1 MVKNGLGFYTRKN
14 EIRRRGRKFTLGAC
28 VQICILEAPFT
39 IFTVGG
45 AYAVGKQPL
54 APVVARLAGY
64 SPSAARGMGYLRPL
78 NAFGYQFPYLNT
90 TG

>member
-39 IFTVGG
+39 IFTAGVR
-45 AYAVGKQPL
+45 
-54 APVVARLAGY
+54 ARWENI
-64 SPSAARGMGYLRPL
+64 PSSLWWRGLRAIPHRRPGWWATFAR
-78 NAFGYQFPYLNT
+78 
-90 TG
+90 